1 MDAQAIRVMLADDE
15 PGIRLILRKKIEKTP
30 GFTIVA
36 EAQNGKAA
44 LEKFDQLRP
53 DVVFLDVDMPEI
65 SGIDCARII
74 QDKNPKCVL
83 IFATGH
89 EEYMSE
95 AFEVYAF
102 DYLVKPF
109 NMERLQGTLQ
119 RILERNEQK
128 EHLLSPK
135 ALESMKKRPSR
146 LLLHHKDGVTFL
158 DPAEIILIQREERAT
173 VLYTAN
179 EGRYVIP
186 DTMQEIEARLDPSLF
201 FRCHKSYIVNIQHIR
216 DITPYGRWTYVIQLD
231 GTKHD
236 ALITHDKYEELEKR
250 FS

>member
-1 MDAQAIRVMLADDE
+1 MKENTITVLIADDE
-15 PGIRLILRKKIEKTP
+15 PGIRLILRNKIEKTP
-30 GFTIVA
+30 GFSVISEA
-36 EAQNGKAA
+36 ENGQDA
-44 LEKFDQLRP
+44 LKIFDAFRP
-53 DVVFLDVDMPEI
+53 DVVFLDVDMPEV
-65 SGIDCARII
+65 SGIECARII
-74 QDKNPKCVL
+74 QDKDPKCVL

-119 RILERNEQK
+119 RILDRGLKSEAIQ
-128 EHLLSPK
+128 SPRVSIQQNK
-135 ALESMKKRPSR
+135 PSR
-146 LLLHHKDGVTFL
+146 LLLRHKEGIAFL
-158 DPAEIILIQREERAT
+158 DPEDIILIQREDRAT
-173 VLYTAN
+173 VIYAKD
-179 EGRYVIP
+179 EARYVISE
-186 DTMQEIEARLDPSLF
+186 TLQEIENRLDPDLF
-201 FRCHKSYIVNIQHIR
+201 FRCHKSYIVNIQYIR

-236 ALITHDKYEELEKR
+236 ALITHEKYEELEKR